1 MKRTITTV
9 TLVLTLILI
18 CGTINALTAQDGGNH
33 QVTVTNATR
42 GQVFSP
48 AVAISHNDAF
58 QLFRIGEAA
67 TAELAALAEDGM
79 ADGLINYISSLP
91 SVLDYAVA
99 AGPTPPGG
107 STTLPISLNRRFQY
121 VTVVGM
127 LVDTND
133 AFFGARTVRAYRRNV
148 MVQAVA
154 YDAGSE
160 ANSENCDYIPGPACG
175 SPGERDEDGAEG
187 YVHTHA
193 GIHGLADLDPAI
205 YDWRNPVAVIKIS
218 PITR

>member
-1 MKRTITTV
+1 MQRSITTV
-9 TLVLTLILI
+9 TLILSFMLI
-18 CGTINALTAQDGGNH
+18 CGAFSSVTAQDSDNY
-33 QVTVTNATR
+33 QVTVTNSTR

-48 AVAISHNDAF
+48 AVAISHNVAF
-58 QLFRIGEAA
+58 SLFSIGEAA
-67 TAELAALAEDGM
+67 MAELAALAEDGM
-79 ADGLINYISSLP
+79 TGDLISYIPSLP
-91 SVLDYAVA
+91 SVHDYAVA

-121 VTVVGM
+121 VTVAGM

-133 AFFGARTVRAYRRNV
+133 AFFAVRTVRAFRRNV
-148 MVQAVA
+148 AAQAVA

-175 SPGERDEDGAEG
+175 SPGARDEDGAEG

-205 YDWRNPVAVIKIS
+205 YDWRNPVAEIIIS
-218 PITR
+218 PITP